1 MIAAMPALPPEPKRD
16 SRRPWLRRGMAG
28 AALIALSTLA
38 LTAQCR
44 HEDLWLPGMTRDS
57 LWKHVQQRCLIPE
70 RGRHADCAVVDRERG
85 LVLYKDAIGPS
96 HYLVIPDHRVTGVD
110 DPKLWDD
117 DKAQNQWAFG
127 WEARDIVSQAVGPPV
142 ADNLVG
148 LAVNSRAS
156 RSQDQLHIH
165 LDCISEAARAFVAEN
180 AAKASEG
187 WGEFRFQGQPVRAV
201 LIPSSDHTLRFNA
214 FDAVRSSLR
223 EPARIADRGVFVS
236 YVSRR
241 DGPSGFMV
249 VDQPV
254 DGASG
259 STGHASDFLDRA
271 CRLGRTPQ

>member
-44 HEDLWLPGMTRDS
+44 QEDLWLPGMTRDS
-57 LWKHVQQRCLIPE
+57 LWKHVQERCLMPE
-70 RGRHADCAVVDRERG
+70 RVLHADCAVVDRERG

-96 HYLVIPDHRVTGVD
+96 HYLVIPDHKVTGVD
-110 DPKLWDD
+110 DPALWDD
-117 DKAQNQWAFG
+117 DKTRNQWAFG
-127 WEARDIVSQAVGPPV
+127 WEARDIVSKAIGKRVP
-142 ADNLVG
+142 DNLVG

-165 LDCISEAARAFVAEN
+165 LDCISEAARAFVAGN
-180 AAKASEG
+180 AGKASEG
-187 WGEFRFQGQPVRAV
+187 WGEFRFQGKPVRAV
-201 LIPSSDHTLRFNA
+201 LIPSPDNTLRFNA
-214 FDAVRSSLR
+214 FDAVRTSLP
-223 EPARIADRGVFVS
+223 EPERVADRGVFVT
-236 YVSRR
+236 YVARP

-271 CRLGRTPQ
+271 CRLGRALQ